1 MAQFIEQTSLYEIFI
16 RVQEDGSY
24 GAFYQTITRFRRGEE
39 IISPTLG
46 PQVPLVQGD
55 AEVFALLGLYVDAA
69 AADTFAANQ
78 VLKARVFELEQAIE
92 ARGAEAQPPF
102 GDDPATA
109 PAGAE

>member
-1 MAQFIEQTSLYEIFI
+1 MAQFVEQPSLYEIFI

-39 IISPTLG
+39 IISTTLG
-46 PQVPLVQGD
+46 PLVPLVQGD
-55 AEVFALLGLYVDAA
+55 AEVFTLLGRYVDAA

-78 VLKARVFELEQAIE
+78 VLKARVLELEQAIE
-92 ARGAEAQPPF
+92 TSGAEARQPS